1 MPRVP
6 TYDNFQVAP
15 NVAQGGIRD
24 TINPDA
30 MALPGKQL
38 TAFGDT
44 IQNVSTQMSKVAIDA
59 LDQANQVRVDDAVDQ
74 VRRRALDLT
83 YNPDTGYKNLKGSNA
98 LNRPEGVPLPEE
110 YGAKLNQ
117 SINDIAGGL
126 SNDAQKRL
134 FAIRSRELSTSFQ
147 GDVES
152 HMLSEFRSYHQ
163 SVAKGSEELS
173 QQEALLNW
181 NNPDKITQ
189 AIDGVEDPVTGQ
201 RFGGIKQSIYR
212 QAMLSGMSAAEA
224 QAAMNSA
231 ASGVHAKVIES
242 ALTNND
248 PSYAM
253 QYFTQK
259 KGSMTGEDILRV
271 QGQINHQMDAKLAL
285 TAVGN
290 TTNALQS
297 RMMPS
302 DMDRLMGVVIGNES
316 GGQQFDANGQPL
328 TSPKGAVG
336 IAQVMPGTGPEAA
349 QLAGLPW
356 DEDRYKNDAQYNTAL
371 GRAYM
376 QKQLQT
382 FGDVGQSLAA
392 YNVGPQATKDAI
404 AMANADGRPETWLS
418 YLPKETQDYVKTGSA
433 KFAAGASTGSVPTE
447 AEFVQN
453 ALSQL
458 GDNPRIE
465 AVAAT
470 RTQAE
475 AQYKL
480 MTESRKQQGDQAL
493 MQAQQE
499 LVANGG
505 NFNALAPKTVSDLSR
520 YDPGKYDDALK
531 FAKAISKG
539 ENVTNMDA
547 YATAVTY
554 PDELVKMSDATFFN
568 FLKTNFSTS
577 DGEKIA
583 KLRAETRDASTDDS
597 AGAINNKAVNI
608 ALNNRLANIGIN
620 PNPNKKNTN
629 DLARIGAIQ
638 KYVRDTIFDQQQ
650 QVGHKFSAKEVED
663 SIDQLFSKSVT
674 VSGLISDN
682 TKAMMNM
689 EPGDVPGAAR
699 DQIKAAFASQGV
711 TNPSQFDILRAYW
724 TWKGKHG

>member
-1 MPRVP
+1 
-6 TYDNFQVAP
+6 
-15 NVAQGGIRD
+15 
-24 TINPDA
+24 

-74 VRRRALDLT
+74 VRRHALDLT
-83 YNPDTGYKNLKGSNA
+83 YNPETGYKNLKGSDA

-189 AIDGVEDPVTGQ
+189 AIEGVEDPVTGQ

-253 QYFTQK
+253 QYFAQK

-290 TTNALQS
+290 TTSALQS
-297 RMMPS
+297 RLMPS
-302 DMDRLMGVVIGNES
+302 DMDRLMGVVTGAES
-316 GGQQFDANGQPL
+316 GGQQFGGAGSVAGPNEPT
-328 TSPKGAVG
+328 TSPKGRYRHRSGHAG
-336 IAQVMPGTGPEAA
+336 DGPEAA

-356 DEDRYKNDAQYNTAL
+356 DENRYKTDKDYNLAL

-382 FGDVGQSLAA
+382 FGDVSQSLAA
-392 YNVGPQATKDAI
+392 YDAGP
-404 AMANADGRPETWLS
+404 RPRRTRS
-418 YLPKETQDYVKTGSA
+418 
-433 KFAAGASTGSVPTE
+433 
-447 AEFVQN
+447 
-453 ALSQL
+453 
-458 GDNPRIE
+458 PRQ
-465 AVAAT
+465 T
-470 RTQAE
+470 
-475 AQYKL
+475 
-480 MTESRKQQGDQAL
+480 
-493 MQAQQE
+493 
-499 LVANGG
+499 
-505 NFNALAPKTVSDLSR
+505 PPVSPR
-520 YDPGKYDDALK
+520 RG
-531 FAKAISKG
+531 
-539 ENVTNMDA
+539 
-547 YATAVTY
+547 
-554 PDELVKMSDATFFN
+554 
-568 FLKTNFSTS
+568 
-577 DGEKIA
+577 
-583 KLRAETRDASTDDS
+583 
-597 AGAINNKAVNI
+597 
-608 ALNNRLANIGIN
+608 
-620 PNPNKKNTN
+620 
-629 DLARIGAIQ
+629 
-638 KYVRDTIFDQQQ
+638 
-650 QVGHKFSAKEVED
+650 
-663 SIDQLFSKSVT
+663 
-674 VSGLISDN
+674 
-682 TKAMMNM
+682 
-689 EPGDVPGAAR
+689 
-699 DQIKAAFASQGV
+699 
-711 TNPSQFDILRAYW
+711 
-724 TWKGKHG
+724 